1 MITRTLPAAQ
11 IAPASRMSPEDER
24 EAFEMPIPGR
34 CFPLA
39 GHCGKPTGSPDVFWC
54 DDHAYGGAK

>member
-1 MITRTLPAAQ
+1 MSTKTLPAAQ

-24 EAFEMPIPGR
+24 EAFELPIPGR

-39 GHCGKPTGSPDVFWC
+39 GHCGKPTGSPDEWLC
-54 DDHAYGGAK
+54 EEHKMGGAK